1 MRCASYG
8 IAASVML
15 LVAASPVAAA
25 SYKFTSDEAGY
36 SITFPEQPQQ
46 EVTEENNA
54 HTVLNAVNHDEGYYA
69 VVHVDHAYEVSAD
82 DELDGNITKFTQQ
95 IGAPAQLRRRKK
107 FAKAPGDQLPAE
119 DFIFESVA
127 LVGKGF
133 VVVDGRRTYMVVAF
147 SNKPHNRKAA
157 VDRFVAS
164 FKFKTAA
171 KAKDIKPSPDAKA
184 KPKAI
189 PEAKQ

>member
-8 IAASVML
+8 IAASFML

-25 SYKFTSDEAGY
+25 PYKFTSDEAGY

-46 EVTEENNA
+46 EVSEENNA

-69 VVHVDHAYEVSAD
+69 VVHVEHAYDVGAD
-82 DELDGNITKFTQQ
+82 EELDGNITKFTQQ

-107 FAKAPGDQLPAE
+107 FAKTPGELLPAE
-119 DFIFESVA
+119 EFTFESVA
-127 LVGKGF
+127 LVGKGI
-133 VVVDGRRTYMVVAF
+133 VVVDGRRTFMIVAF
-147 SNKPHNRKAA
+147 ANKPHKRTSA

-171 KAKDIKPSPDAKA
+171 KPKGVKPPPVAVA
-184 KPKAI
+184 KPKPK